1 MDSTLL
7 VMDWPYAPWIGPY
20 ALAIPAYATLRV
32 IKAWIFDKKLSR
44 WCCPYIQFHT
54 WAKFAQENLNFA
66 WCENN
71 ICVSFNFPISI
82 GNLFRFISRSCRRAA
97 SRRSEHFIEK
107 WASWLDTCLE
117 KLHELWKMDHSFRF
131 IFDSLSPCF
140 SVSLSLC
147 LPVSFKFI
155 SISYPVLFYCCS
167 FWVHL
172 VCDLLFSLRF
182 VFLSGSLG

>member
-71 ICVSFNFPISI
+71 ICVSFNFPICFVSFHVHA
-82 GNLFRFISRSCRRAA
+82 GARLQGEVSTLL
-97 SRRSEHFIEK
+97 RSEHPGWTRASKNCMSCEK
-107 WASWLDTCLE
+107 WTIHFGLSLTLCL
-117 KLHELWKMDHSFRF
+117 
-131 IFDSLSPCF
+131 
-140 SVSLSLC
+140 SVSLFLC
-147 LPVSFKFI
+147 LPVSL
-155 SISYPVLFYCCS
+155 SPCLFQ
-167 FWVHL
+167 VHL
-172 VCDLLFSLRF
+172 HQLSRFILLL
-182 VFLSGSLG
+182 